1 MPIDASI
8 HTKAEPGEVI
18 LELEDVTKRF
28 PIKGGAVRRT
38 TGYVHAVENVD
49 LIVRS
54 GETVGLV
61 GESGCGKSTL
71 GRVAM
76 RLLRPD
82 SGRIRFRGHDVTD
95 WDGKQL
101 RELRREM
108 QIVFQNPLASLNPR
122 RPVGDIIAEPLR
134 IHGRY
139 AGDGDRRVSELLD
152 IVGLSADLKSRY
164 PHEFS
169 GGQQQ
174 RIGIARALALNPQLL
189 VLDEPVSALDVSIQA
204 QVVNLLQDLQSE
216 FGLAYLFISHDLSV
230 VRHVSDRV
238 SVMYLAEIVETGTRT
253 EIFNSPRH
261 PYTQALL
268 SAVPAD
274 DPDHRGLGRRR
285 VLEGDVPNPSE
296 PPSGCRFR
304 TRCWKAQPIC
314 GETPPEL
321 TIREAVGHPVACHFA
336 EVDNVLGRLRAGSSS
351 PGGDLE

>member
-1 MPIDASI
+1 MPRSSI
-8 HTKAEPGEVI
+8 HERAETGEEI
-18 LELEDVTKRF
+18 LVLEEVTKLF
-28 PIKGGAVRRT
+28 PIKSGALRRT
-38 TGYVHAVENVD
+38 TGHIRAVEDVD
-49 LIVRS
+49 LTIRA
-54 GETVGLV
+54 GETMGLV

-82 SGRIRFRGHDVTD
+82 SGRIQFRGQDVTD
-95 WDGKQL
+95 WNGRQL

-122 RPVGDIIAEPLR
+122 RSVGDIIAEPLK

-139 AGDGDRRVSELLD
+139 SDGGQRRVEELME
-152 IVGLSADLKSRY
+152 IVGLSTSQMSRY
-164 PHEFS
+164 PNELS

-204 QVVNLLQDLQSE
+204 QVVNLLADLQAE

-238 SVMYLAEIVETGTRT
+238 AVMYLGEIVETGTKEEVFST
-253 EIFNSPRH
+253 PSH

-274 DPDHRGLGRRR
+274 DPDKRGLGRRR
-285 VLEGDVPNPSE
+285 VLEGDVPSPAD

-304 TRCWKAQPIC
+304 TRCWRAEAIC
-314 GETPPEL
+314 EQSSPEL
-321 TIREAVGHPVACHFA
+321 TIRDGIDHPTACHFA
-336 EVDNVLGRLRAGSSS
+336 EIDDVLGRLRADADTS
-351 PGGDLE
+351 ERTET

>member
-1 MPIDASI
+1 MTDSSI
-8 HTKAEPGEVI
+8 HVKAEAGTPI
-18 LELEDVTKRF
+18 LQLESVSKLF
-28 PIKGGAVRRT
+28 PIKTGALRRT
-38 TGYVHAVENVD
+38 TGHVRAVENVS
-49 LIVRS
+49 LEIRA
-54 GETVGLV
+54 GETLGLV

-76 RLLRPD
+76 RLLPSD
-82 SGRIRFRGHDVTD
+82 SGTIRFRGEDVTE
-95 WDGKQL
+95 WSGKQL
-101 RELRREM
+101 RGLRREM

-122 RPVGDIIAEPLR
+122 RSVEDIIAEPLK

-139 AGDGDRRVSELLD
+139 GSDGPTRVEELMDL
-152 IVGLSADLKSRY
+152 VGLSASQKDRY
-164 PHEFS
+164 PNEFS

-204 QVVNLLQDLQSE
+204 QVVNLLSDLQAE
-216 FGLAYLFISHDLSV
+216 LGLAYLFISHDLSV

-238 SVMYLAEIVETGTRT
+238 AVMYLGEIVETGDRN
-253 EIFNSPRH
+253 EVFDSPGH

-285 VLEGDVPNPSE
+285 VLEGDVPNPAR

-304 TRCWKAQPIC
+304 TRCWKADSIC
-314 GETPPEL
+314 ETTPPEL
-321 TIREAVGHPVACHFA
+321 IVREGIGHPAACHFA
-336 EVDNVLGRLRAGSSS
+336 EIDDVLGSLRAQATADEGS
-351 PGGDLE
+351 PE

>member
-1 MPIDASI
+1 MTDRSI
-8 HTKAEPGEVI
+8 HVKADAGEPI
-18 LELEDVTKRF
+18 LQLEDVTKLF
-28 PIKGGAVRRT
+28 PLQTGVLRRT
-38 TGYVHAVENVD
+38 SGHVHAVDGVS
-49 LIVRS
+49 LTIRA
-54 GETVGLV
+54 GETLGLV

-76 RLLRPD
+76 RLLGSD
-82 SGRIRFRGHDVTD
+82 SGRILFRGEDVTA
-95 WDGKQL
+95 WRGKQL

-122 RPVGDIIAEPLR
+122 RSVGDIIAEPLK
-134 IHGRY
+134 IHGLHDQ
-139 AGDGDRRVSELLD
+139 AGRSRVDELMD
-152 IVGLSADLKSRY
+152 IVGLSPSQKDRY
-164 PHEFS
+164 PNEFS

-204 QVVNLLQDLQSE
+204 QVVNLLSDLQAR

-238 SVMYLAEIVETGTRT
+238 AVMYLGEIVETGERN
-253 EIFNSPRH
+253 EVFSSPSH

-274 DPDHRGLGRRR
+274 DPDKRGLGRRR
-285 VLEGDVPNPSE
+285 VLEGDVPNPSQ

-304 TRCWKAQPIC
+304 TRCWKAQEIC
-314 GETPPEL
+314 ESSPPEL
-321 TIREAVGHPVACHFA
+321 VVRDGISHPSACHFA
-336 EVDNVLGRLRAGSSS
+336 EVDDVLDRLRSDAPPAERSS
-351 PGGDLE
+351 E